1 MSYSTNYDEY
11 KTRISLEIKDLISRY
26 QCQPI
31 LFVGAGLSRR
41 YFNAPSWHDALR
53 FCVKQIDDQ
62 GPDYQYYV
70 QKHDGDTIK
79 IGSLISQRVHDWAWK
94 GGKNKFPSQ
103 LFLSADNGNIFIKH
117 MLADHLIKLM
127 PSSLSASPYSEE
139 IEYFKKIR
147 PHAVITT
154 NYDTLLEHLFEGYE
168 AIVGENVLKYNSYS
182 FGEIYK
188 IHGSVSEPETMVL
201 TEDDYKTFVD
211 RKQYLSAKLLT
222 YFIEH
227 PIFIFGYGFQ
237 DPNIQA
243 IIENVGKI
251 ISSDSGTIRNIY
263 YVNWDALAA
272 EKTDLQSEHLIASN
286 GQNFRVKAIV
296 TDSFDWIFRALAV
309 DGELKSVN
317 TKLVR
322 ALAARA
328 FKLIRND
335 IPKGQ
340 VNVNYEVLERVAEL
354 DSELPTLL
362 GITQSDNMNAQYP
375 FVITQIAE
383 MLGYQSWNP
392 INKIILQIKKETEVD
407 IKASDNK
414 YHCRVKTGKKSY
426 TPKYSHLAVDLIKKV
441 HAQQS
446 YECSLD

>member
-41 YFNAPSWHDALR
+41 YFSAPSWHDALR

-103 LFLSADNGNIFIKH
+103 LFSSADNGNIFIKH

-127 PSSLSASPYSEE
+127 PSSLSTSPYSEE

-263 YVNWDALAA
+263 YVKWDALAA

-296 TDSFDWIFRALAV
+296 TDSFDWIFRSLAV

-383 MLGYQSWNP
+383 MLGYKSWNP
-392 INKIILQIKKETEVD
+392 INKMILQIKKETGVD

-441 HAQQS
+441 HAHQK
-446 YECSLD
+446 YECTLD